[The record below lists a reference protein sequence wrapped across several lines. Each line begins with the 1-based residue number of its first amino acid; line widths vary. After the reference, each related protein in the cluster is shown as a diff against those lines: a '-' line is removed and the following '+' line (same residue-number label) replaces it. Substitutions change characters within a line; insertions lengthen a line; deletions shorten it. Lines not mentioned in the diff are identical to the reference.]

1 MAIRRRLS
9 RGPDRRRGEKHGWLW
24 FDRYELIHREVLAA
38 HPFVVADRTRFI
50 PIPGSPDLIRCFG
63 LIVCQ
68 GGVEIDVDKRLNV
81 RSVNNRTQVR
91 GFKYRYHARIRE
103 RGSGRNVLRYD
114 SGHAHTPDV
123 YHRHEYDSETGHDRL
138 TTLTREEFPVLSEMV
153 DELAEMFPQA
163 T

>member
-1 MAIRRRLS
+1 MAIRRRPT
-9 RGPDRRRGEKHGWLW
+9 RGPDRPRGEKHGWLW

-38 HPFVVADRTRFI
+38 HPFVVVDRTQFAPVADR
-50 PIPGSPDLIRCFG
+50 PDRMRCLG
-63 LIVCQ
+63 LVVCR
-68 GGVEIDVDKRLNV
+68 GGIEIEVDKHLAV
-81 RSVNNRTQVR
+81 RGFDNRVQVR

-123 YHRHEYDSETGHDRL
+123 YHRHEYHPKTGHDRL
-138 TTLTREEFPVLSEMV
+138 TTLTREEFPVLSEIV
-153 DELAEMFPQA
+153 DELAEMFPHG

>member
-1 MAIRRRLS
+1 M
-9 RGPDRRRGEKHGWLW
+9 
-24 FDRYELIHREVLAA
+24 
-38 HPFVVADRTRFI
+38 
-50 PIPGSPDLIRCFG
+50 
-63 LIVCQ
+63 
-68 GGVEIDVDKRLNV
+68 
-81 RSVNNRTQVR
+81 
-91 GFKYRYHARIRE
+91 
-103 RGSGRNVLRYD
+103 LRYD